1 MTDKLIPGIRNAV
14 RAVIIRDE
22 SVLLQHK
29 VYETGRETYVLP
41 GGAQELGESLTDALQ
56 RECEEEIG
64 SRVQVQDLMF
74 VGDYFKPSTMT
85 PSAHRHVLEFL
96 FACTISNEYQ
106 PHNGP
111 RPDKHQAGV
120 YWVPLGQLAEIN
132 LVPADYVELLIQ
144 QETLRTYVGR
154 IK

>member
-29 VYETGRETYVLP
+29 VYESGREVYVLP

-64 SRVQVQDLMF
+64 SRVQVRDLMF
-74 VGDYFKPSTMT
+74 VGDYFKPRTTT
-85 PSAHRHVLEFL
+85 PPTIRHVLEFL
-96 FACTISNEYQ
+96 FACTISDDYQ
-106 PHNGP
+106 PRNGP
-111 RPDKHQAGV
+111 RPDKHQVGV
-120 YWVPLGQLAEIN
+120 NWVPLGQLAEIN

-144 QETLRTYVGR
+144 QETFRTYVGR